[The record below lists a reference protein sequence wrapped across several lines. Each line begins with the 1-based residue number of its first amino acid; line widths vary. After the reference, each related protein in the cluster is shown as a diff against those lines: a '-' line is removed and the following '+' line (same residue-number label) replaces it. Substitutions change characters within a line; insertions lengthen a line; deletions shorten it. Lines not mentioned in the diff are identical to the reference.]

1 MKHFFFLINKRE
13 TKNKDQKKS
22 QKKKKIKKKIK
33 KFDVQVWEEYY
44 GK

>member
-22 QKKKKIKKKIK
+22 QKKKKIKK
-33 KFDVQVWEEYY
+33 FDVQVWEEYY